1 MSICSEGHSNPESF
15 RFCATCGELL
25 TRTTASSSVPP
36 PPGAAIPKRSMSRV
50 KKIIWIVGISVI
62 GVSVIG
68 AIFGEPAENQ
78 NSQKQAASSL
88 RTMPPVATD
97 PDGWIPPGFEK
108 LKDRLAYRWL
118 ESNEYKCS
126 SFADGCWG
134 LLVYSH
140 DGCGSLYVE
149 LGLLDSSG
157 VNVGMTNDIAS
168 NVRAGE
174 QAKLEFEDYGNGAS
188 RARIA
193 QVNCY

>member
-1 MSICSEGHSNPESF
+1 
-15 RFCATCGELL
+15 
-25 TRTTASSSVPP
+25 
-36 PPGAAIPKRSMSRV
+36 MSRL
-50 KKIIWIVGISVI
+50 KKSLWIVGISFVGI
-62 GVSVIG
+62 SVIG
-68 AIFGEPAENQ
+68 AIFGESPENQ
-78 NSQKQAASSL
+78 SSPKSTTPSP
-88 RTMPPVATD
+88 RTMPPVVTD
-97 PDGWIPPGFEK
+97 PDGWVPLGFEK

-126 SFADGCWG
+126 SLADGCWG
-134 LLVYSH
+134 LLIYAH

-188 RARIA
+188 KARIA